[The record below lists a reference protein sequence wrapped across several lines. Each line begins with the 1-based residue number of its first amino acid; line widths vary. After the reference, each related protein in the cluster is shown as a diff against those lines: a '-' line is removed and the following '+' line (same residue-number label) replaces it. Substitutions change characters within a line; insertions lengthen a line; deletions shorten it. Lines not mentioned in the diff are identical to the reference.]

1 MKVTYEMSVSELK
14 ALLELLAELC
24 KRNGIDEV
32 VTRSLF
38 RKLNERHFNQCS
50 SSVNGEW
57 ELTGRQM

>member
-1 MKVTYEMSVSELK
+1 MKWTTEMSVSELK

-38 RKLNERHFNQCS
+38 RKMNEKHFH
-50 SSVNGEW
+50 
-57 ELTGRQM
+57 

>member
-38 RKLNERHFNQCS
+38 RKLNEKSFR
-50 SSVNGEW
+50 
-57 ELTGRQM
+57 